1 METYQRA
8 VVNGSTFSYT
18 SMDRSKLKNS
28 HTVQSED
35 VKGKIQFREIQR
47 FLVLGRYHFAVV
59 TKQDQSE
66 SLSSNIT
73 YSKLLNNICNMQ

>member
-8 VVNGSTFSYT
+8 VVNGSTFTCT
-18 SMDRSKLKNS
+18 SMARSKLKNS
-28 HTVQSED
+28 HTVQYED
-35 VKGKIQFREIQR
+35 VKGQIQLREIKR

-66 SLSSNIT
+66 SLSSKIT
-73 YSKLLNNICNMQ
+73 SSKLLNNICNIQ